1 MPGTELTDAVN
12 PLEAG
17 LYNAVSLSKG
27 CYVGQETLAKVHNLN
42 AVKQQLWGLRLGC
55 EATAGA
61 SVMAGMVV
69 SVQICNPA
77 GFSQNVTTLSET

>member
-17 LYNAVSLSKG
+17 LYDAVSLSKG

-61 SVMAGMVV
+61 PVMAGMVAPV
-69 SVQICNPA
+69 KICNVA
-77 GFSQNVTTLSET
+77 CLS